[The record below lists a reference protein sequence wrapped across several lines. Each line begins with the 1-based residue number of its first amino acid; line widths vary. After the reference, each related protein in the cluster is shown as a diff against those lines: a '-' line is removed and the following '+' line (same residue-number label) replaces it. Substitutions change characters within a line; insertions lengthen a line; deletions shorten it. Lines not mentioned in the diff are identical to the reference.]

1 MNRKIAFSRGFTLVE
16 IMIVVV
22 IIGMLAAVAIP
33 NLMQARRSTAKK
45 TCQLNLEAI
54 EGAMERWRGEN
65 FKGDADVPTEDELVV
80 YLKDERLPKCP
91 GGGDYVISEGDDG
104 FPECS
109 EHGVR
114 IVEEEKKDEG
124 E

>member
-65 FKGDADVPTEDELVV
+65 FKGDADVPTEEELVV

-109 EHGVR
+109 VHGVR
-114 IVEEEKKDEG
+114 IIEEEEM
-124 E
+124 EEEE

>member
-1 MNRKIAFSRGFTLVE
+1 MNRKFTLSRGFTLVE

-33 NLMQARRSTAKK
+33 NLMQARHSTAKK

-65 FKGDADVPTEDELVV
+65 FKGDTDVPTEDDIKV
-80 YLKDERLPKCP
+80 YLKDERMPKCP
-91 GGGDYVISEGDDG
+91 GGGNYVISDGDDG

-109 EHGVR
+109 VHGFR
-114 IVEEEKKDEG
+114 IVDEEEEKEG